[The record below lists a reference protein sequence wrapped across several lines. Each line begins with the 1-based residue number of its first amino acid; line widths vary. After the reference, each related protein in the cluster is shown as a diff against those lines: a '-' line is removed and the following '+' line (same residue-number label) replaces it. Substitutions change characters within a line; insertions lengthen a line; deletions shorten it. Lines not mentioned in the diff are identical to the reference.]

1 MQVPRARDLIRNY
14 QVAPSVGSLAFF
26 VYFKIRRSKARRN
39 RIQFRIVIT
48 YWNFALSQLKHTRS
62 RLWQCQQA
70 LQPMKNVK
78 SNSFGWWYDK
88 LISSM
93 ENKENSLVSC
103 VTWSLKATYTQYH
116 ASKSY
121 WAGLGSREDSLAW
134 KPQITTYTDREWKVV
149 QEIKKQITS
158 FSELSTPT
166 GKSLDHL
173 EIYSQRNKEKAP
185 LSKQHSSHQ
194 TTPSRTHR
202 SSSLMPE

>member
-1 MQVPRARDLIRNY
+1 MESCSQST
-14 QVAPSVGSLAFF
+14 Q
-26 VYFKIRRSKARRN
+26 
-39 RIQFRIVIT
+39 T
-48 YWNFALSQLKHTRS
+48 YKKSALT
-62 RLWQCQQA
+62 CQKT

-173 EIYSQRNKEKAP
+173 ETYSQKIKRKLQSQNSTRAI
-185 LSKQHSSHQ
+185 KQTRQ
-194 TTPSRTHR
+194 
-202 SSSLMPE
+202 SSSLITEW